1 MASATCFLCFYNLD
15 VPKAFST
22 WVPSS
27 QKPLVLLHASGSD
40 VKGSTQD
47 CLLVFFMFS
56 MFFSIVLCLCCFFVL
71 ARGGGSRA
79 PGAVPNSA
87 ASRDA
92 LRPPQARSSSA
103 QERRTIA
110 RGLYWRRRAPN
121 QTKKTKTTI
130 VNA

>member
-47 CLLVFFMFS
+47 SGFS
-56 MFFSIVLCLCCFFVL
+56 SLEPHN
-71 ARGGGSRA
+71 A
-79 PGAVPNSA
+79 PPT
-87 ASRDA
+87 
-92 LRPPQARSSSA
+92 RPPGLFLPSGRSD
-103 QERRTIA
+103 
-110 RGLYWRRRAPN
+110 L
-121 QTKKTKTTI
+121 
-130 VNA
+130 